1 MCLIGYLLEGA
12 DKINEIFSSSTL
24 NNNNNKED
32 VQESNEKSNETNI
45 DHKIGILVH
54 CAMV

>member
-1 MCLIGYLLEGA
+1 LIGYLLEGA

-45 DHKIGILVH
+45 NNKIGILVH